1 MPARS
6 SSKSRI
12 SSLSSS
18 SFASAS
24 GAAVQRQVVSR
35 PAPVGRE
42 FEVPLVARH
51 QQQARRAVGDVG
63 QRFDRTLLQ
72 GDVVE
77 PGGADRVGKADPLGA
92 VVVPV
97 LEQVLDRGDP
107 QPAAQAVRR
116 QPDQRQRTRR
126 DDQAHLCQPGQIA
139 AEHVEP
145 ARDAQHHCKIPPDQ
159 QQREEAEGDRTRRAE
174 GEFGRIAREADRR
187 RVRRRSLPPVRAGSA
202 SSPRRRPPDVG
213 DGEIVEVEGPQPRQG
228 SNAPSQDLARGRG
241 GTGIEIVQQH
251 QRADRHHHAE
261 QRRGIECQQR
271 KLGRDRI
278 APGDEQQEE
287 LHDLDQHQRDH
298 HRSHQPQGLVAA
310 IIAEQ
315 AEQDEQPREIAG
327 DLGQSRRSAGPA
339 RSWPRRST
347 SWRSAPQRRP
357 RACGLRARGIA
368 LAPDPDR
375 RKRADDRT
383 DGVGDIGQVADETHH
398 RAPSGQRMT
407 RAVWNRIERS
417 RNGVYSLA

>member
-1 MPARS
+1 MPARVE
-6 SSKSRI
+6 I
-12 SSLSSS
+12 EDQL
-18 SFASAS
+18 
-24 GAAVQRQVVSR
+24 AVLEQFRQRLGGCRGGQVATR

-51 QQQARRAVGDVG
+51 QQQARWAVGDIG

-77 PGGADRVGKADPLGA
+77 PGGADRVGKADPLGT

-174 GEFGRIAREADRR
+174 GEFGRIAREADCEGYGEDGGRQSAQDGQLA
-187 RVRRRSLPPVRAGSA
+187 RRRSH
-202 SSPRRRPPDVG
+202 DVG

-298 HRSHQPQGLVAA
+298 HRSYQPQGLVAA
-310 IIAEQ
+310 IVAEQ

-327 DLGQSRRSAGPA
+327 DLGELDDRPA
-339 RSWPRRST
+339 RLEAGRGE
-347 SWRSAPQRRP
+347 APVGGQRDSDDRGC
-357 RACGLRARGIA
+357 AVAARGIA

-375 RKRADDRT
+375 RKRADDRS
-383 DGVGDIGQVADETHH
+383 DRVGHIGQAADETHH

-407 RAVWNRIERS
+407 RAVCNRIKRS
-417 RNGVYSLA
+417 RNGV